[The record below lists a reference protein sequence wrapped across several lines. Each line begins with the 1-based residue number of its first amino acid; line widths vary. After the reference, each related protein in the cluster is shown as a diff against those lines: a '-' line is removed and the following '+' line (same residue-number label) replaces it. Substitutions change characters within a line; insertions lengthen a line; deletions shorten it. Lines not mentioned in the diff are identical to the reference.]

1 MADKKRQFNVR
12 INGDLVEWL
21 KKYAKDSHRKVPDQ
35 LTYILEQEK
44 SRVEAEHHTAN
55 Q

>member
-1 MADKKRQFNVR
+1 MADNRRQFNVR

-21 KKYAKDSHRKVPDQ
+21 KKYAKDNHRKVPEQ

-44 SRVEAEHHTAN
+44 ERAETKQN
-55 Q
+55 PTD